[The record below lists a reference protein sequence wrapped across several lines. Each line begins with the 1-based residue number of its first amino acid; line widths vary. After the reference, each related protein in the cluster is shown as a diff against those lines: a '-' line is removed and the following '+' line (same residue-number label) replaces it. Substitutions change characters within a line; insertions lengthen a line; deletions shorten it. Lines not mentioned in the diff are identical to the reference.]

1 MKKAI
6 FCIQNHLIED
16 ILKTKELLN
25 DNSIVVK
32 NKDQLNIEFINDH
45 KPDFIMFP
53 HWSHK
58 VPAEIYQNFKCI
70 CFHSTPLPYGRG
82 GSPIQNMISLGH
94 DEPEV
99 CSLLMTE
106 EFDAGPIYIRSKVSL
121 EGNLDQILVRIYKV
135 IADQIFEL
143 LKKDIEPIEQVGEVV
158 KFSRIIDNTI
168 KFSEPLNKIFD
179 KIRMLDSSI
188 YPQSYIDVE
197 DCKIEFKNA
206 KYVEDQIQA
215 SVTIK
220 KISKNEE

>member
-6 FCIQNHLIED
+6 FCIHTHLIEY

-94 DEPEV
+94 DETEV

>member
-1 MKKAI
+1 MKKPI

-32 NKDQLNIEFINDH
+32 NKDELNIEFINDH

-58 VPAEIYQNFKCI
+58 VPPEIYQNFKCI

-94 DEPEV
+94 DETEV

-158 KFSRIIDNTI
+158 KFSRIVDNTI

>member
-45 KPDFIMFP
+45 KPDFIMFT

-94 DEPEV
+94 DETEV

-168 KFSEPLNKIFD
+168 KFSEQLNKIFD

-188 YPQSYIDVE
+188 YPLSYIDVE

>member
-94 DEPEV
+94 DETEV

-220 KISKNEE
+220 KIRKNEE

>member
-1 MKKAI
+1 M
-6 FCIQNHLIED
+6 
-16 ILKTKELLN
+16 
-25 DNSIVVK
+25 
-32 NKDQLNIEFINDH
+32 
-45 KPDFIMFP
+45 
-53 HWSHK
+53 
-58 VPAEIYQNFKCI
+58 
-70 CFHSTPLPYGRG
+70 
-82 GSPIQNMISLGH
+82 
-94 DEPEV
+94 
-99 CSLLMTE
+99 
-106 EFDAGPIYIRSKVSL
+106 
-121 EGNLDQILVRIYKV
+121 
-135 IADQIFEL
+135 
-143 LKKDIEPIEQVGEVV
+143 V

>member
-70 CFHSTPLPYGRG
+70 CFHSTQLPYGKG

-94 DEPEV
+94 DETEV

>member
-94 DEPEV
+94 DETEV

>member
-94 DEPEV
+94 DETEV

-168 KFSEPLNKIFD
+168 KFSEQLNKIFD

>member
-16 ILKTKELLN
+16 ILKSSKLLN
-25 DNSIVVK
+25 ENSIVVK
-32 NKDQLNIEFINDH
+32 NKNELNLKFINHH

-70 CFHSTPLPYGRG
+70 CFHSSPLPYGRG
-82 GSPIQNMISLGH
+82 GSPIQNMIKLGH
-94 DEPEV
+94 NETEV

-106 EFDAGPIYIRSKVSL
+106 EFDAGPVYIRTKTSL
-121 EGNLDQILVRIYKV
+121 KGNLDQILIRIYKA
-135 IADQIFEL
+135 IADQIHEL
-143 LKKDIEPIEQVGEVV
+143 LKKDIEPVEQVGKVV
-158 KFSRIIDNTI
+158 KFSRITDNSI
-168 KFSEPLNKIFD
+168 EFNQPLIKIFD

-188 YPQSYIDVE
+188 YPQSYIDIE

-206 KYVEDQIQA
+206 IYKEDQIEA
-215 SVTIK
+215 NISIK